1 MRKKTISLLI
11 LLMMAFLILTLSG
24 CMKITHKIYESGFF
38 EYVIVGKTGNFP
50 KNKEDQ
56 VVAIVRLTE
65 LGQEQEIID
74 IPRMIDGK
82 EVWYI
87 GFRIIRGLM
96 GGNRP
101 YPITSPNLKKMY
113 IHDNIIGID
122 NEIVPTADEWD
133 IMFCSAVDNSD
144 LGWMNNNLSLE
155 WISDTIRG
163 KVYIYKFWYDKA
175 VEDLQQSGINDSTYG
190 EKILPANVAFL
201 NNYSDEINGGYY
213 RLDNIKSGEKI
224 PQPPSPERECFE
236 FIGWFT
242 DANCTYTW
250 DFNDV
255 KEIENGD
262 EFRLYAGWRLNFY

>member
-1 MRKKTISLLI
+1 MRKKFYNLLI
-11 LLMMAFLILTLSG
+11 VLMLAFLMLTLSG
-24 CMKITHKIYESGFF
+24 CMKITHRIYESSFF
-38 EYVIVGKTGNFP
+38 EYVIVGKAGNFP

-56 VVAIVRLTE
+56 VVAIVRLTA
-65 LGQEQEIID
+65 LGQEQETID

-144 LGWMNNNLSLE
+144 LGWMYNNLDLE
-155 WISDTIRG
+155 WIADTIRG
-163 KVYIYKFWYDKA
+163 KVYIYKFWYDK
-175 VEDLQQSGINDSTYG
+175 VEEDLQQTGLNNSYYG
-190 EKILPANVAFL
+190 KKILPANIAFL
-201 NNYSDEINGGYY
+201 NNYSDTINGGYY
-213 RLDNIKSGEKI
+213 RLDNIESGNRI
-224 PQPPSPERECFE
+224 PQPPNPEREGYE
-236 FIGWFT
+236 FTGWFI
-242 DANCTYTW
+242 DHDCINIW
-250 DFNDV
+250 DFNKV
-255 KEIENGD
+255 QEIENGD
-262 EFRLYAGWRLNFY
+262 EFRLYAGWQQK